1 MVKKNVLIISTSET
15 FTVKGLGSKLN
26 ELEIDSHY
34 VTTKIKTIELFINK
48 ADFFVFYLDDAAA
61 ANPDVLVFLNDTC
74 TEKEKKIILIG
85 TRLEF
90 EAVSKYIDAKN
101 LIEWFERPLNM
112 EKFLDCVQLTIES
125 ANVEEMKKSVL
136 IVDDD
141 VAYMQMIR
149 KWIKTKYRVAM
160 ANSGIQ
166 AITWLA
172 KNKADLILMD
182 YDMPVATGPKV
193 LEMLK
198 TEAETSSIPVM
209 FLTGRGDRVSIQR
222 VLSLH
227 PADYLLKSIDQET
240 LLGKLDG
247 FFANHNANHSDPKTG
262 TN

>member
-1 MVKKNVLIISTSET
+1 MAKKNVLIISTSET

-34 VTTKIKTIELFINK
+34 VTTKIKTIELFMEN

-61 ANPDVLVFLNDTC
+61 SNPDVLVFLNDTC

-90 EAVSKYIDAKN
+90 EAVSKYIDHKN
-101 LIEWFERPLNM
+101 LIKWFERPLNM
-112 EKFLDCVQLTIES
+112 EKFLDCVQVSIEF
-125 ANVEEMKKSVL
+125 ANIEEQKKSVL

-141 VAYMQMIR
+141 VAYMRMIR
-149 KWIKTKYRVAM
+149 KWIKSKYRVAM

-172 KNKADLILMD
+172 KNKADIILMD
-182 YDMPVATGPKV
+182 YDMPVASGPKV

-227 PADYLLKSIDQET
+227 PADYLLKSIDQAQ
-240 LLGKLDG
+240 LLEKLDN
-247 FFANHNANHSDPKTG
+247 FFANQHNESKKK
-262 TN
+262 